1 MIIILYMF
9 YVIFSKIVR
18 SDMVWTGRLQEIEGE
33 YIFISL
39 VIHTNAKAQQFL
51 HQNTDLTKILTHI
64 LNIRE

>member
-1 MIIILYMF
+1 MF

-33 YIFISL
+33 YIFI
-39 VIHTNAKAQQFL
+39 QL